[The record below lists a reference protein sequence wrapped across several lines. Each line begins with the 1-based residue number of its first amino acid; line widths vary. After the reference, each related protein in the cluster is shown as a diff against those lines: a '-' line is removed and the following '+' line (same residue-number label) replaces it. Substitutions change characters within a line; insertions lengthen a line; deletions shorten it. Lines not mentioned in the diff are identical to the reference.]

1 MVSQEAQ
8 WWRICLPMQETW
20 VCSLGREIPWR
31 REWQATAVFLP
42 GESHGR
48 RTLVAYSPWGHKEP
62 LHFLSLCNSMDHS
75 TPGSSVLHYLP
86 EFSRF
91 MSIELMILSNHLI
104 LCHPLLLLPSVFP
117 NISIF
122 SSESALCIRWSDYW
136 SFSFSISP
144 NEYSELIPFRI
155 DWFDLLV
162 VQATLKILLKQ
173 HSLKASFL
181 RHSAFFMVQL
191 LHLYITTGK
200 AVALTI
206 WTSVGKVLSAF

>member
-1 MVSQEAQ
+1 MSNSLQPHVLQFIRFLCPPPFSG
-8 WWRICLPMQETW
+8 
-20 VCSLGREIPWR
+20 VCSDSCPLSW
-31 REWQATAVFLP
+31 WCYLTVLSSATP
-42 GESHGR
+42 
-48 RTLVAYSPWGHKEP
+48 
-62 LHFLSLCNSMDHS
+62 
-75 TPGSSVLHYLP
+75 
-86 EFSRF
+86 FSF
-91 MSIELMILSNHLI
+91 CLQS
-104 LCHPLLLLPSVFP
+104 FP
-117 NISIF
+117 
-122 SSESALCIRWSDYW
+122 SSESFPTSGSLYQVAEVLHL
-136 SFSFSISP
+136 SFSISFS
-144 NEYSELIPFRI
+144 NEYSGLISFQI

>member
-1 MVSQEAQ
+1 
-8 WWRICLPMQETW
+8 
-20 VCSLGREIPWR
+20 
-31 REWQATAVFLP
+31 
-42 GESHGR
+42 
-48 RTLVAYSPWGHKEP
+48 
-62 LHFLSLCNSMDHS
+62 MDCS
-75 TPGSSVLHYLP
+75 TPGFP
-86 EFSRF
+86 
-91 MSIELMILSNHLI
+91 INNHLLEFAETHVHWVGDAI
-104 LCHPLLLLPSVFP
+104 QPSHPLSSPSSPVLIFP
-117 NISIF
+117 SLRVF

-206 WTSVGKVLSAF
+206 WTSVGKVMSLLLNAVQGGYSFPYKDQV

>member
-1 MVSQEAQ
+1 MSDSATPWTAARQA
-8 WWRICLPMQETW
+8 
-20 VCSLGREIPWR
+20 SLSFTISWSLLK
-31 REWQATAVFLP
+31 FIYI
-42 GESHGR
+42 ES
-48 RTLVAYSPWGHKEP
+48 V
-62 LHFLSLCNSMDHS
+62 M
-75 TPGSSVLHYLP
+75 
-86 EFSRF
+86 
-91 MSIELMILSNHLI
+91 LSNHLI

-206 WTSVGKVLSAF
+206 WTFLGRVMSLLFNMLSSFVITFLPRNKCLLISWLQSNIWGHPKQPGSITMVFS